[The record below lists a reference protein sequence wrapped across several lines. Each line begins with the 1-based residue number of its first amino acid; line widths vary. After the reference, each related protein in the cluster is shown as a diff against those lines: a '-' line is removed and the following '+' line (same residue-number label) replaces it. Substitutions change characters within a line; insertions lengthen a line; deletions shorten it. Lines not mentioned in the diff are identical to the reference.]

1 MKRYSGIYGELSSIT
16 DETTILKIYEQYN
29 GTTITFPKKL
39 YSKGFV
45 QKYICENYGIQSV
58 QEISRYLNLSS
69 RRVMQI
75 AREEGLTRV
84 ETNGKS
90 SSRQ

>member
-16 DETTILKIYEQYN
+16 DDNTILKIYEQYN

-45 QKYICENYGIQSV
+45 QKYICENYGVQSI

-75 AREEGLTRV
+75 AKEEGLTRV
-84 ETNGKS
+84 NSNIKNGSKK
-90 SSRQ
+90 

>member
-1 MKRYSGIYGELSSIT
+1 MNPSPPVIQCTLFFLQCQK
-16 DETTILKIYEQYN
+16 ILKIYEQYN

-45 QKYICENYGIQSV
+45 QKYICENYGVQSI

-75 AREEGLTRV
+75 AKEEGVTKAK
-84 ETNGKS
+84 TNA
-90 SSRQ
+90 QEEIY

>member
-1 MKRYSGIYGELSSIT
+1 MKRYSGIYGELLSIT
-16 DETTILKIYEQYN
+16 DENTILKIYEQYN

-45 QKYICENYGIQSV
+45 QKYICENYGVQSI

-69 RRVMQI
+69 RREI
-75 AREEGLTRV
+75 AKEEGVTKAK
-84 ETNGKS
+84 TNA
-90 SSRQ
+90 QEEIY

>member
-1 MKRYSGIYGELSSIT
+1 MKRYSGIYGELLSIT
-16 DETTILKIYEQYN
+16 DENTILKIYEQYN

-39 YSKGFV
+39 YSKGSV
-45 QKYICENYGIQSV
+45 QKYICENYGVQSI

-75 AREEGLTRV
+75 AKEEGVTKAK
-84 ETNGKS
+84 TNA
-90 SSRQ
+90 QEEIY

>member
-1 MKRYSGIYGELSSIT
+1 MRKGMKRYSGIYDELMSIA
-16 DETTILKIYEQYN
+16 DENTILKIYDQYT

-39 YSKGFV
+39 YSQEFV
-45 QKYICENYGIQSV
+45 KKYICENYGFQSV

-75 AREEGLTRV
+75 AKEAGLTGV
-84 ETNGKS
+84 NGKS
-90 SSRQ
+90 NL